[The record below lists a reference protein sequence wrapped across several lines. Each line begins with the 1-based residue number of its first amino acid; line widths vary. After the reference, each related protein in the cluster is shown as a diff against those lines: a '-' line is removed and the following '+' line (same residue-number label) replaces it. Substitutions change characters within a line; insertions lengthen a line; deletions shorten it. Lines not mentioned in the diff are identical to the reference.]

1 MSQTS
6 TAQLRRA
13 LRQASDYES
22 WQQAAER
29 LDNRTGMNAWKAD
42 DRADAY
48 DHWLIR
54 SRLQQLR
61 RLRRGDD
68 VLGLVHFLRQG
79 LHWNLGGIGSGDLYS
94 ACESGTKHLIDDYI
108 DEVCTCLQ
116 QLRDSRDPSLSPE
129 AKLQF
134 FEETA
139 LSFGRSAL
147 MLSGGA
153 TLGLFHVGVI
163 KALWDADCLPR
174 VISGSSAGSVVAATL
189 GTRSDDELEEMFEAE
204 RAQFGFWRGLS
215 VNSMVKRRALMDQA
229 QVRRGIQK
237 HVANLTFK
245 EAYEKTGRIINITV
259 SSARS
264 NQTPKLVNHLTF
276 PHLYVRE
283 AVLAS
288 CAVPV
293 VFEPVVLYSRDQH
306 GNKVPFMPSVKWV
319 DGSMKSDLPRL
330 RLRRLHN
337 VNHFIV
343 SQTNPHVVPFLT
355 VSGPKTKQ
363 GLVAAAR
370 RFAFATAKE
379 QTKLV
384 AKLGADLLPSGNTRD
399 RFDTLHGLLN
409 QDYRGNITILPR
421 FHPRSFVQMLSNPSL
436 SQTEQFILEGQ
447 RATWPKLAMIKHQ
460 TRISRTF
467 EQCLQSLRGGTVQ
480 DVDQSLRGAQ
490 LTARDVAG

>member
-1 MSQTS
+1 MTNAS
-6 TAQLRRA
+6 TAQVRRA
-13 LRQASDYES
+13 MRQATDYDT
-22 WQQAAER
+22 WLQAAEQ
-29 LDNRTGMNAWKAD
+29 LDARTGMNAWKAD
-42 DRADAY
+42 DRAEAY

-54 SRLQQLR
+54 SRLQQMR
-61 RLRRGDD
+61 RLRRSDD
-68 VLGLVHFLRQG
+68 MPGLVHFLRQG
-79 LHWNLGGIGSGDLYS
+79 LHWNLGGIGSGDLYAVS
-94 ACESGTKHLIDDYI
+94 ESGTKHLIDDYI
-108 DEVCTCLQ
+108 DEVCTCLE
-116 QLRDSRDPSLSPE
+116 QLRDTNDSRLS
-129 AKLQF
+129 AQDKLQF

-174 VISGSSAGSVVAATL
+174 VISGSSAGSVVTATL
-189 GTRSDDELEEMFEAE
+189 GTRSDDELEDMFQAE
-204 RAQFGFWRGLS
+204 RAKFGFWRGLS
-215 VNSMVKRRALMDQA
+215 LNSMVKRRALMDQA
-229 QVRRGIQK
+229 QVRRGIQH

-276 PHLYVRE
+276 PNLYVRE

-288 CAVPV
+288 CAVPM

-306 GNKVPFMPSVKWV
+306 GNKVPFMPSTKWV

-343 SQTNPHVVPFLT
+343 SQTNPHVVPFLNA
-355 VSGPKTKQ
+355 SGPKTDQ
-363 GLVAAAR
+363 GFWASAR
-370 RFAFATAKE
+370 RFALATTKE

-384 AKLGADLLPSGNTRD
+384 SKLGAELLPTGSLRD
-399 RFDTLHGLLN
+399 RCDTMHGLLN

-421 FHPRSFVQMLSNPSL
+421 FHPRSFVQMVSNPSIA
-436 SQTEQFILEGQ
+436 QTERFILEGQ

-467 EQCLQSLRGGTVQ
+467 EQCLQTLRGGSVQ
-480 DVDQSLRGAQ
+480 DVDQSLRKSQLETGA
-490 LTARDVAG
+490 LTG